1 MCSDYLEHN
10 EEGIPELYQPNIRS
24 SVNMENV
31 NIDVP
36 VMFLLYIL
44 LVVSAIDCVVY
55 DCEQAFYMC
64 IGNFNW

>member
-10 EEGIPELYQPNIRS
+10 EDGIPELYLPNIKS

-31 NIDVP
+31 NTDVHI
-36 VMFLLYIL
+36 MFLLYIL

-55 DCEQAFYMC
+55 DCGLAFYL
-64 IGNFNW
+64 